1 MQMSIGEAEYAGKP
15 KRTRREKFLSEMEPT
30 IPWDYL
36 AKRIET
42 HDPQQD
48 KRGRQPYRLETMLR
62 IHFMQQWFNLSNPAM
77 EEALYDI
84 ASMRQFAGLS
94 LTQGSIPDETTILNF
109 RHLLEAR
116 GIAEEIF
123 EGVRL
128 FLQDQ
133 GLFVRQG
140 TMVDAT
146 IIDAPSSTKNASG
159 ERDPEMHQIKK
170 GNQWRF
176 GMKAH
181 IGVDLHTGLVHSVHG
196 TSANEADVAQTHHLL
211 HGDEHLVL
219 GDAGYQGVAHR
230 EENQARNVQWFIA
243 EKPSRVKQM
252 KRGVRGPQRALERS
266 KARLRA
272 RVEHPFRVIK
282 RQFGYTK
289 VRYRGLAKNAAQLLT
304 LFALGNL
311 WMARRYLMGE
321 VRP

>member
-1 MQMSIGEAEYAGKP
+1 MQMSIGEAEYAGKR
-15 KRTRREKFLSEMEPT
+15 KQTRREKFLSEMEPT

-62 IHFMQQWFNLSNPAM
+62 IHFMQQWFNLSDPAM

-109 RHLLEAR
+109 RHLLEAH

-146 IIDAPSSTKNASG
+146 IIDAPSSTKNVSG

-170 GNQWRF
+170 GNQWRL

-211 HGDEHLVL
+211 HGGEQRVSNDGFSNLTFRQRHSVVALML
-219 GDAGYQGVAHR
+219 TCGMYNAAGDHA
-230 EENQARNVQWFIA
+230 
-243 EKPSRVKQM
+243 
-252 KRGVRGPQRALERS
+252 
-266 KARLRA
+266 A
-272 RVEHPFRVIK
+272 RVGLPMKSGIGGGIVALIP
-282 RQFGYTK
+282 GVGSLCAWSPGLDK
-289 VRYRGLAKNAAQLLT
+289 VGNSLAADQAIE
-304 LFALGNL
+304 LFVQHTGTSILGS
-311 WMARRYLMGE
+311 RRL
-321 VRP
+321 